1 MAKYT
6 ITLDKLLDRTD
17 RGNVLQAIGMI
28 RGVEDIDGVPL
39 PEESPTKSPNTA
51 MDEIMVSKMANICA
65 QIYEL
70 GMKCHDVPLPWLH
83 LIRDSE
89 QCAKYYKIPLLHQ

>member
-39 PEESPTKSPNTA
+39 PEESPTKSPNTTQLVIA
-51 MDEIMVSKMANICA
+51 ARKVDSIWKTANKETFDNFKRALI
-65 QIYEL
+65 EL
-70 GMKCHDVPLPWLH
+70 SAAL
-83 LIRDSE
+83 
-89 QCAKYYKIPLLHQ
+89 QQQA